1 MVNSWFCNRPHLSNQ
16 SEEKQKK
23 TPMSISVPPMYIHT
37 FLGTNTWTHTHMNAK
52 KQINICQHFFNIIPR
67 TLQASISMSYHYT
80 SYVTVPWRNG
90 RLSAGRSL
98 GDHVSNGFTVSKKL
112 EGRKR
117 LANEIGAVLLH
128 GSKGRQICC
137 SAIGKTDC
145 RPTLESPELLQ
156 TNVFTHI

>member
-1 MVNSWFCNRPHLSNQ
+1 MVGYQL
-16 SEEKQKK
+16 EEALE
-23 TPMSISVPPMYIHT
+23 TT
-37 FLGTNTWTHTHMNAK
+37 FQM
-52 KQINICQHFFNIIPR
+52 
-67 TLQASISMSYHYT
+67 
-80 SYVTVPWRNG
+80 
-90 RLSAGRSL
+90 
-98 GDHVSNGFTVSKKL
+98 GFTVSKKL